1 MMLTIILGLLTTL
14 CAVAGLHW
22 LIWWTFWR

>member
-1 MMLTIILGLLTTL
+1 MLTILLGLLATL

-22 LIWWTFWR
+22 LIWWTFRR